1 MNFINENVIPGEHGK
16 TFETNAKNPED
27 VQKIQSSILAI
38 EGVKD
43 VLVDLD
49 SFPVALT
56 VHTSAVVNIEEIEK
70 VVQKDGFHAIPKALF
85 PL

>member
-1 MNFINENVIPGEHGK
+1 MSFINENVIPGEHGK
-16 TFETNAKNPED
+16 VFETNAKNPED
-27 VQKIQSSILAI
+27 VKKIQASILAV

-43 VLVDLD
+43 VLVDLN

-56 VHTSAVVNIEEIEK
+56 VHTSVVVNIEEIEK